1 MREQTGGLWK
11 SKKKS
16 ADFLAA
22 SHCIALK
29 EKGVASEPATPS

>member
-1 MREQTGGLWK
+1 MEKQ
-11 SKKKS
+11 KKS